1 MTSAQE
7 IDPNA
12 PVSAASVELMAPVE
26 LVARVVSD
34 GNQFLATVDGLDL
47 QSSGRTREAAE
58 NGLVQAVRGW
68 LERQDTVGRL
78 GQALGIDDLDEE
90 TEIVLRFDDV
100 EEPSGENSTGD

>member
-12 PVSAASVELMAPVE
+12 PDSAASVELMAPVE

-90 TEIVLRFDDV
+90 TEIVLRFDV

>member
-1 MTSAQE
+1 MTYAQE

-12 PVSAASVELMAPVE
+12 PDFVGPVE

-68 LERQDTVGRL
+68 LERQDTIGRL
-78 GQALGIDDLDEE
+78 GQALGIDDLNEE
-90 TEIVLRFDDV
+90 TEIVLRFDADA
-100 EEPSGENSTGD
+100 PSGEQSTGV

>member
-1 MTSAQE
+1 MTAAQE

-12 PVSAASVELMAPVE
+12 PDSVAPVE

-34 GNQFLATVDGLDL
+34 GNQFLATVDGLEL

-90 TEIVLRFDDV
+90 TEIVLRFDV

>member
-1 MTSAQE
+1 MTAAQE

-12 PVSAASVELMAPVE
+12 PDFVASVE

-34 GNQFLATVDGLDL
+34 GGQFLATVDGLEL

-68 LERQDTVGRL
+68 LERLDTAGRL
-78 GQALGIDDLDEE
+78 GQALGIDGVNEA
-90 TEIVLRFDDV
+90 TEIVLRFDAD
-100 EEPSGENSTGD
+100 EPSGEQLTGV

>member
-1 MTSAQE
+1 MTTAPE

-12 PVSAASVELMAPVE
+12 PDFVASVE

-34 GNQFLATVDGLDL
+34 GGQFWAKVDGLEL

-68 LERQDTVGRL
+68 LERLDMAGRL
-78 GQALGIDDLDEE
+78 GQALGIDGVNEA
-90 TEIVLRFDDV
+90 TEIVLRFDAD
-100 EEPSGENSTGD
+100 EPSSEQLTGI

>member
-1 MTSAQE
+1 MTAAQE

-12 PVSAASVELMAPVE
+12 PDFVAPVE

-34 GNQFLATVDGLDL
+34 GNQFLATVDGLEL

-78 GQALGIDDLDEE
+78 GQALGIDDLNEE
-90 TEIVLRFDDV
+90 TEIVLRFDV

>member
-12 PVSAASVELMAPVE
+12 PDLVASVE
-26 LVARVVSD
+26 LVARVVSE
-34 GNQFLATVDGLDL
+34 GNQFLATVDGLEL

-78 GQALGIDDLDEE
+78 GQALGIDDLNEE
-90 TEIVLRFDDV
+90 TEIVLRFDV

>member
-1 MTSAQE
+1 MTAAQE

-12 PVSAASVELMAPVE
+12 PDSAASVELMAPVE

-34 GNQFLATVDGLDL
+34 GGQFLATVEGLEL

-58 NGLVQAVRGW
+58 SGLVQTVRGW

-78 GQALGIDDLDEE
+78 GQALGIDDLTEE
-90 TEIVLRFDDV
+90 TEIVLRFYAD
-100 EEPSGENSTGD
+100 EPSGEQSSGG